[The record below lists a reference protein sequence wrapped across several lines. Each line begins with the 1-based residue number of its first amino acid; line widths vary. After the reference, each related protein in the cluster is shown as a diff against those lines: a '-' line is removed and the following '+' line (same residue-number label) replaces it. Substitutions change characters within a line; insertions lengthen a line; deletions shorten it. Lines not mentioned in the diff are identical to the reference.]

1 MEHVLDHF
9 GMADCNPRGTPLP
22 TGIVLT
28 RDMAPI
34 TAEDRAFM
42 ADKPYQE
49 LLGSIMYAQIA
60 T

>member
-1 MEHVLDHF
+1 M
-9 GMADCNPRGTPLP
+9 PLP

-28 RDMAPI
+28 QDMAPI

-49 LLGSIMYAQIA
+49 LLGSIMYTQIA